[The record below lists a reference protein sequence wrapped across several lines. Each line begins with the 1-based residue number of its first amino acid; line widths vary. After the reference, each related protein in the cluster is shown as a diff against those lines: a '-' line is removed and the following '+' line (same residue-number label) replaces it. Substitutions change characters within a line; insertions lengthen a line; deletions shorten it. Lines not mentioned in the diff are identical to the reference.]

1 MQAIAKVVGAGL
13 AVALFCGIYLAAAD
27 TALADARTE
36 IMLGN
41 KAAQAGKLEAAVRHF
56 SKAINTPGISK
67 ANLAVAYNN
76 RGSAWDDQKQP
87 EKALADYNQAIQLDP
102 AYHEAYYNRSYALES
117 QDQLKAALAD
127 AKKALQLSPGDK
139 TYQERVKELED
150 KLGPRR

>member
-1 MQAIAKVVGAGL
+1 MKAITKLVGISLALAL
-13 AVALFCGIYLAAAD
+13 AVGFSLAAAGD
-27 TALADARTE
+27 ALADAGQE

-41 KAAQAGKLEAAVRHF
+41 QAAQAGKLEAAVAHF

-87 EKALADYNQAIQLDP
+87 MKALADYNQAIQLDP
-102 AYHEAYYNRSYALES
+102 KYHEAYYNRSYALES
-117 QDQLKAALAD
+117 QDQLKEALAD
-127 AKKALQLSPGDK
+127 AKKALSLAPGDQ

-150 KLGPRR
+150 KLGGSR